1 MDIFIAVIAGLLLAA
16 GIVSDT
22 FNLRLAYIGAQS
34 SRKQA
39 SPIVAVP
46 TICYII
52 ATSLVSIWLRVH
64 RIHPPYL
71 VALLVPALGL
81 LILFDFVCTFGPF
94 ERRKQL

>member
-39 SPIVAVP
+39 SSIVAVP

-52 ATSLVSIWLRVH
+52 AASIVSIWLRVH

-71 VALLVPALGL
+71 AAWLVLALVL
-81 LILFDFVCTFGPF
+81 LIFFDFVCTFNPF
-94 ERRKQL
+94 ERRK